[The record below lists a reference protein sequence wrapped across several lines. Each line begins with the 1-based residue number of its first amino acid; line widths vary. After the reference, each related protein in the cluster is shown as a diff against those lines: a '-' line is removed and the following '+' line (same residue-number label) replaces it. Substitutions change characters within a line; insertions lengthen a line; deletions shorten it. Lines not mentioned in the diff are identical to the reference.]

1 VQICFH
7 HACFVFLQFFFSSIS
22 SRVPPS
28 ALCSLPH
35 TFVTCAL
42 YHIVL
47 FRECPRK
54 WQKLFSTGSN
64 GVPTGVCE
72 SLRVMASSPT
82 TVRTTAPG
90 LCVPSPLGVSGC
102 LLGLSV
108 CVFCV
113 WWQVFCHPRTLVNFL
128 STIYSYLS
136 AFGWVLEERRRE
148 GEDKGIWGH
157 SSGARLA
164 RDMHRVG
171 FRSVC
176 DQKRRC
182 PSMLPPFKTKDENT
196 SPFSFPGFASKK
208 QKKTF

>member
-1 VQICFH
+1 MLSSCLLCFPS
-7 HACFVFLQFFFSSIS
+7 VFFLFHFEPCAAFC
-22 SRVPPS
+22 VV
-28 ALCSLPH
+28 
-35 TFVTCAL
+35 FVTAHVRNL
-42 YHIVL
+42 RIVPY
-47 FRECPRK
+47 CSIPRMSK
-54 WQKLFSTGSN
+54 EEWQKLFSTGSN

-82 TVRTTAPG
+82 TVRTTAPD